1 MSPKWSALRR
11 ELPLE
16 GLKGVPTNLV
26 QDHINITPIGS
37 SHIDL
42 RMATYTAHS
51 GTTRSEP
58 NDAIIGQSGPGN
70 VEIPHTDAHSR
81 EGHFTKGGYSLPVIK
96 SSTTT
101 SIIARRVSGMRSI
114 NILRIV
120 CASSG
125 APRLSG
131 WVFSRRLLAEG

>member
-16 GLKGVPTNLV
+16 WLKGVPTNLV
-26 QDHINITPIGS
+26 QEHINITP
-37 SHIDL
+37 IDL

-70 VEIPHTDAHSR
+70 VEILHTDAHPR